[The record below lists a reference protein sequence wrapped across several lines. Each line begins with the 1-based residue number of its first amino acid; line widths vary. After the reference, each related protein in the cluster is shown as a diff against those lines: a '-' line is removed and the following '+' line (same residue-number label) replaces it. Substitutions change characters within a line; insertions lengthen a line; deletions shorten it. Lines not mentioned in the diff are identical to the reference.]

1 MPKGPLLP
9 CEHLATVGRQL
20 ICGKSSRDFPDA
32 MYLFLAITVS
42 RAAGPRPLCR
52 GYFQA

>member
-1 MPKGPLLP
+1 
-9 CEHLATVGRQL
+9 
-20 ICGKSSRDFPDA
+20 